1 MIDGRH
7 TTTALRVERGAS
19 RRLVPCD
26 ECQTP
31 VAELRADCLV
41 IKSRH
46 HNEWHVTVISF
57 DQLQQWISEAK
68 QVA

>member
-57 DQLQQWISEAK
+57 DQLRQWMDEVER
-68 QVA
+68 VA